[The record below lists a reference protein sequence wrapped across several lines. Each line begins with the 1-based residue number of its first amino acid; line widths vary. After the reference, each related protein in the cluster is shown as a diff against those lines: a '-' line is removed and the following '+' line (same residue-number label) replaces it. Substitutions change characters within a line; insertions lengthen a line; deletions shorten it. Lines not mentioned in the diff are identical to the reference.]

1 MSQEQSIE
9 IERFLTPGLYHHR
22 HSRNELVG
30 MPGVPA
36 VAIELF
42 DLLNEA
48 AEGGDE
54 AALRRSFDDRRRRA
68 DEADMM
74 FRDLVIAERDRLLSE
89 RARMRENIRTME
101 RSTSWRITQ
110 PLRWVKRKQIAW
122 TSRFRAPRSPRSSS
136 V

>member
-1 MSQEQSIE
+1 
-9 IERFLTPGLYHHR
+9 
-22 HSRNELVG
+22 

-36 VAIELF
+36 IVIELF

-74 FRDLVIAERDRLLSE
+74 FRELVIAERDRLVSE
-89 RARMRENIRTME
+89 RARMSENIRTME

-110 PLRWVKRKQIAW
+110 PLRWVKRKHIAW

-136 V
+136 A